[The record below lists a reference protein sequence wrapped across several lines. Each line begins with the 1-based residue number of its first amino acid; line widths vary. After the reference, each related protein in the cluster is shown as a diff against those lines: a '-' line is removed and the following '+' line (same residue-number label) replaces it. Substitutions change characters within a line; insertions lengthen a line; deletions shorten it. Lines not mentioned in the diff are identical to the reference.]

1 MMNSDPTIGRRRF
14 LWGLLGATLPAPL
27 ARAQTAERVRRVGFM
42 DNLPPSHALAAPLW
56 RIFHEELHTRGWREG
71 HNLLIEARWA
81 EGRVERFIDFA
92 DELVGLNLDLIVTI
106 GSEAT
111 DAARKKTAT
120 IPIVMVGPSHPV
132 EAGFVASLARP
143 GGNVTGVTNLLN
155 ELVVK
160 HLELLKELKPGIEQ
174 VGVVWSPNN
183 PGSALGFK
191 TLEGTGARLGLAIL
205 SLPVAKP
212 EDLDAAFATILRARP
227 QALHVHPT
235 RPIGVRALRIGSF
248 AVEQKLPTISASSGF
263 VRAGFLLSYGANVTE
278 MWRRAVYYVD
288 RILRGARPAE
298 MPVEQPTRFELVINL
313 KTAKALEFTIPPA
326 LLFRADEIIE

>member
-1 MMNSDPTIGRRRF
+1 MNDDLTIGRRLF
-14 LWGLLGATLPAPL
+14 LGGLLGATLPATL

-42 DNLPPSHALAAPLW
+42 GNLPPSHAFAAPFW
-56 RIFHEELHTRGWREG
+56 RIFQEELHARGWREG

-81 EGRVERFIDFA
+81 EGRVERFIGFA
-92 DELVGLNLDLIVTI
+92 DELVGLNLDLIVTV

-111 DAARKKTAT
+111 DAARKKTGT

-143 GGNVTGVTNLLN
+143 GGNITGVTNLLN

-160 HLELLKELKPGIEQ
+160 HLELLKELKPGIER
-174 VGVVWSPNN
+174 VGVLWSPNN

-191 TLEGTGARLGLAIL
+191 TIEGTGPRFGLAIL
-205 SLPVAKP
+205 SLPIAKP

-235 RPIGVRALRIGSF
+235 RPIGLRAQQIASF

-263 VRAGFLLSYGANVTE
+263 VRAGHLASYGADLTQT
-278 MWRRAVYYVD
+278 WRRASFYVD
-288 RILRGARPAE
+288 RILRGTKPAE
-298 MPVEQPTRFELVINL
+298 LPVEQPTKFEFIINM
-313 KTAKALEFTIPPA
+313 KTARAIGMTIPQSI
-326 LLFRADEIIE
+326 LLRADEVIE